1 MKFKT
6 IHLYCRFVQYKLKFI
21 LFEQPFIIEKLRG
34 FVKIHMKI
42 LSIYPL
48 LSYRF
53 IRSILWLISGGGHR
67 YQSIRN
73 LPAKNMQCPLYSK
86 KNVKTS
92 AAKKWQH
99 SVVPCMPC
107 FQPHNRI
114 VRRAAV
120 LVGCESAV
128 CAWLVGPC

>member
-6 IHLYCRFVQYKLKFI
+6 IHLYCQFVQYKLKFV

-53 IRSILWLISGGGHR
+53 IRSILWLISG
-67 YQSIRN
+67 SIN
-73 LPAKNMQCPLYSK
+73 K
-86 KNVKTS
+86 KIALITEVKSMKVRFTVS
-92 AAKKWQH
+92 YKMRELH
-99 SVVPCMPC
+99 DGM
-107 FQPHNRI
+107 I
-114 VRRAAV
+114 V
-120 LVGCESAV
+120 S
-128 CAWLVGPC
+128 